1 MSWVGCQT
9 LISSCLTSKPIAGL
23 SAEVSSSGKL
33 PSKLTSPVS
42 IFGFGISMS
51 YSLMSG
57 RFISVSKYS
66 PVLMFLSSPPTP
78 SPIPGK
84 LGSKLKSLVGIS
96 GSELSMSNSSPPN
109 CGFRAEMS
117 RSGWSAFVSRSGLLM
132 PKRRSLLGTSVLLSR
147 AFVSNSDEGLLPEIL
162 RPGTSASVSKSPPE
176 IDGLLIATLGASG
189 RFDPGMPQSALPC
202 EL

>member
-1 MSWVGCQT
+1 
-9 LISSCLTSKPIAGL
+9 
-23 SAEVSSSGKL
+23 
-33 PSKLTSPVS
+33 
-42 IFGFGISMS
+42 
-51 YSLMSG
+51 
-57 RFISVSKYS
+57 
-66 PVLMFLSSPPTP
+66 
-78 SPIPGK
+78 
-84 LGSKLKSLVGIS
+84 
-96 GSELSMSNSSPPN
+96 MSNSSPPN

-162 RPGTSASVSKSPPE
+162 RPGSSASVSKSPPE